1 MELLEH
7 VTELLR
13 GALGSPWLWV
23 IVFAVA
29 GLDALLPFMPSET
42 TVVLVAVLLGPDPRW
57 LATLAAVATAG
68 AWAGD
73 CLAYSVGRAAGPRAL
88 ARLQRGPSGRQRY
101 EWARAQVRRQAPLLI
116 VAARYLPGGR
126 VASALACGSLGYPP
140 HRFVPLDA
148 AGAALWACYSVL
160 IGLAGGAAFAD
171 EPVKGLLLSFALG
184 LLLVTL
190 IESGRRLRL
199 HALRSAHGPTEPAA
213 DARPAGDHRHPRRPA
228 EGGGAGGGTGG
239 PGPELSEPDGPRAG
253 DPSGPGALLR
263 HRCEHRPGG

>member
-23 IVFAVA
+23 LVFAVA

-42 TVVLVAVLLGPDPRW
+42 TVVTVAVLVGPQPER
-57 LATLAAVATAG
+57 LALLALVAAGG

-73 CLAYSVGRAAGPRAL
+73 CLGYVVGKLAGPRVL

-116 VAARYLPGGR
+116 IAARYLPGGR
-126 VASALACGSLGYPP
+126 VASALATGSLGYPP
-140 HRFVPLDA
+140 RRFMPLDA
-148 AGAALWACYSVL
+148 LGAALWSVYSVL
-160 IGLAGGAAFAD
+160 IGLAGGSTFAH

-184 LLLVTL
+184 LLLVSL
-190 IESGRRLRL
+190 IELGRRVRLRRLRST
-199 HALRSAHGPTEPAA
+199 HAAA
-213 DARPAGDHRHPRRPA
+213 DRGDRHPRRPG
-228 EGGGAGGGTGG
+228 EGGGADGRPGG
-239 PGPELSEPDGPRAG
+239 PGAELSAVDSAGPGDAPDGRALVHGRG
-253 DPSGPGALLR
+253 DHGSAS
-263 HRCEHRPGG
+263 

>member
-1 MELLEH
+1 VELLEH
-7 VTELLR
+7 ITELLR

-23 IVFAVA
+23 LVFAVA

-42 TVVLVAVLLGPDPRW
+42 TVVTVAVLLGPDPRW
-57 LATLAAVATAG
+57 LATLAVIAAAG

-140 HRFVPLDA
+140 RRFVSLDA

-171 EPVKGLLLSFALG
+171 EPVKGLLLSFLLG
-184 LLLVTL
+184 LLLVSL
-190 IESGRRLRL
+190 IESIRRLRL
-199 HALRSAHGPTEPAA
+199 RALRSAHGPSGSPA
-213 DARPAGDHRHPRRPA
+213 PAGDDRPPQRPA
-228 EGGGAGGGTGG
+228 EDGRADGG
-239 PGPELSEPDGPRAG
+239 PGGASPELSEMDGPRPG
-253 DPSGPGALLR
+253 DPPGEGALLQR
-263 HRCEHRPGG
+263 GGDHGPGS